1 MKMKK
6 IITLTLGLMF
16 LITLSYA
23 EKNDQEINL
32 FLGFGSAI
40 TDIES
45 STLANSWESGGTGIA
60 LAGNFLHS
68 ISDNFLAGG
77 ELFYSNPGDGTEK
90 LGLKASSKY
99 TNFYAAGKYLFDP
112 IDDKNK
118 LYIPFGIGIGRTTLG
133 VDAPSISYSAS
144 ESSTGF
150 AWYLGIGWQH
160 IVNPKTNIGLELRLT
175 ENYISSGDFGAG
187 LVDNSSL
194 VHSSFMFKVGFDI

>member
-1 MKMKK
+1 MKK

-77 ELFYSNPGDGTEK
+77 ELFYSNPGKGAEQ
-90 LGLKASSKY
+90 LGIRVSSRY
-99 TNFYAAGKYLFDP
+99 TNFYVAGKYLFNP
-112 IDDKNK
+112 MNEKNR
-118 LYIPFGIGIGRTTLG
+118 LYIPFGLG
-133 VDAPSISYSAS
+133 FGETKMGLDATNFGHDSAT
-144 ESSTGF
+144 SSGF

-160 IVNPKTNIGLELRLT
+160 IIDPKHNIGLELRIA
-175 ENYISSGDFGAG
+175 ENYFDKNDFG
-187 LVDNSSL
+187 LSDNSL